1 LVALVRRNSAVNPI
15 TIAGMLEQMMQSG
28 LVTREVKGWKLA
40 NPLPVAIFR
49 LFAWS
54 GGLRYAT

>member
-1 LVALVRRNSAVNPI
+1 
-15 TIAGMLEQMMQSG
+15 MMQSG